1 MADFGV
7 QKPHFYHISPMH
19 KAIQI
24 VALQKKERSNPFNT
38 KGTKNFLCRF
48 SGFCVKNFGAQRP
61 HFHLIFSN
69 KTTSVE
75 SKRVTPQ
82 TKTSLPN

>member
-7 QKPHFYHISPMH
+7 QRPHFYHTSSMH

-38 KGTKNFLCRF
+38 KGTKCNTKDTKNFLE
-48 SGFCVKNFGAQRP
+48 
-61 HFHLIFSN
+61 N
-69 KTTSVE
+69 KE
-75 SKRVTPQ
+75 ERHAAKW
-82 TKTSLPN
+82 